1 MMIKLIWIRR
11 GMENESPLELLN
23 CDSESNLE
31 IIIKIESG
39 KNMSQ
44 ARHGEVDLGKYELGL
59 VNVYFILKIILQS
72 VKIIFGFSLSR

>member
-1 MMIKLIWIRR
+1 
-11 GMENESPLELLN
+11 MENESPLELLN

-44 ARHGEVDLGKYELGL
+44 TWPGKVELGKYELGL

>member
-1 MMIKLIWIRR
+1 MW

-44 ARHGEVDLGKYELGL
+44 ALPGEVELGKYELGL

>member
-1 MMIKLIWIRR
+1 
-11 GMENESPLELLN
+11 MENESPLELLN
-23 CDSESNLE
+23 CNSESNLE

-44 ARHGEVDLGKYELGL
+44 AWPDEVELDKYELGL